1 MRFPVLYYKRKFQS
15 QMYLSL
21 LWGQSLEPLSTANS
35 WPPPLAPIKKVKA
48 SHCMW
53 YYYFEK
59 VFFRYLIPVPYYN
72 ATVRHLFNTRP
83 PPSAPIKNSK
93 HCTDMEPLSPNI
105 CIPPLNLE
113 ITKFEKLYYFFNI
126 QNLPVPSFGSASGTP
141 LPNSCLPSC
150 PSFRGSI
157 WNTWNAVRRKDQ
169 FPLWK

>member
-113 ITKFEKLYYFFNI
+113 ITKFEMLFLWHLSPVKSPY
-126 QNLPVPSFGSASGTP
+126 QNACTSLVAGPFKVV
-141 LPNSCLPSC
+141 C
-150 PSFRGSI
+150 P
-157 WNTWNAVRRKDQ
+157 
-169 FPLWK
+169 P